1 MSLPVCHDDSIAP
14 NATCHMCDLQACQVL
29 YTVSTVN
36 ISDGI
41 DGINMRLKIK
51 LGWSYTRIVGL
62 QFLVDLKRSLNSVID
77 DHCIPERE
85 REVPNN

>member
-14 NATCHMCDLQACQVL
+14 NATCHMCDLLTGMPSVI
-29 YTVSTVN
+29 YSVN

-51 LGWSYTRIVGL
+51 LGWRRYCW
-62 QFLVDLKRSLNSVID
+62 LVMFGRLEKELEQCDLITTVFPN
-77 DHCIPERE
+77 E

>member
-1 MSLPVCHDDSIAP
+1 
-14 NATCHMCDLQACQVL
+14 MCDLQACQVL

-41 DGINMRLKIK
+41 NMRLKIK
-51 LGWSYTRIVGL
+51 LGWSYCWLAIFGRL
-62 QFLVDLKRSLNSVID
+62 EKELEQCDLITTVFPN
-77 DHCIPERE
+77 E